1 MLAQLEE
8 KCTLKYI
15 QTFEDV
21 IDKTRHVYYKP
32 LIYMFKAKYMLH
44 VEKSKE
50 KSEELYEK
58 AITFAEL
65 LDDEVLVQRLLEEK
79 RTIFSNPTFK
89 SCCFF
94 HFMLD

>member
-21 IDKTRHVYYKP
+21 IDKTRHVYYKS
-32 LIYMFKAKYMLH
+32 LIYMFKKQNICSIGKRARRNLR
-44 VEKSKE
+44 SCNG
-50 KSEELYEK
+50 K

-65 LDDEVLVQRLLEEK
+65 LDDEVLVQIEY
-79 RTIFSNPTFK
+79 
-89 SCCFF
+89 
-94 HFMLD
+94 